1 MQLDDRLKK
10 AVDSLGARLRD
21 EIEKELAALPLAAD
35 GRDADVRLGR
45 IADALRAIDFAKSLT
60 DVLETLATAASNE
73 SARAGIFLL
82 HGSSVRGFRLFGFP
96 ARFEDA
102 PLELPL
108 SRAGVIADAIAQRIV
123 VSTTHSP
130 FDELPPD
137 VVATAIPIVLAG
149 AAVGALYAEGADVP
163 VLEILTRFASRAL
176 EAQTA
181 MKTARAIAEGGAA

>member
-10 AVDSLGARLRD
+10 AVDSLGDRLRD
-21 EIEKELAALPLAAD
+21 EIARELAALPLPAAGHD
-35 GRDADVRLGR
+35 DARLAR
-45 IADALRAIDFAKSLT
+45 VADALRAIDFAKSLT

-73 SARAGIFLL
+73 SARVGVFLIN
-82 HGSSVRGFRLFGFP
+82 GSTVRGFRLFGFP

-102 PLELPL
+102 ALELPL
-108 SRAGVIADAIAQRIV
+108 SRAGVIAEAIAQRIV
-123 VSTTHSP
+123 VSAAEGP
-130 FDELPPD
+130 FDTLPPD
-137 VVATAIPIVLAG
+137 VVATALPVVLAG
-149 AAVGALYAEGADVP
+149 APVGALYAEGADVP